1 MRAGLLRFSRCLPSL
16 LTHRSCVSVLF
27 SLREFACLSARRTAR
42 YWAPIARERTPFASA
57 RARRRRRRRRC
68 HQVPLAFVAGGAAV
82 AYLTCPVVKVASE
95 MPAMRT
101 ALLGGAAG
109 APYAT
114 LRGAPSLPDRPSTVT
129 CPYSRL
135 GSERSLLHATLAW
148 GRPSCGMS
156 NHTGRNRDC
165 ASATV
170 ALVIQVVTAVRR
182 GSGTF
187 RGSIA

>member
-1 MRAGLLRFSRCLPSL
+1 M
-16 LTHRSCVSVLF
+16 
-27 SLREFACLSARRTAR
+27 
-42 YWAPIARERTPFASA
+42 
-57 RARRRRRRRRC
+57 
-68 HQVPLAFVAGGAAV
+68 PLAFVAGGAAV
-82 AYLTCPVVKVASE
+82 AYVTCPVVKVASE

-135 GSERSLLHATLAW
+135 GSKRSLLHATRAW

-156 NHTGRNRDC
+156 EHTGRNRDC

-170 ALVIQVVTAVRR
+170 VLVIQAVKMAGNGR
-182 GSGTF
+182 
-187 RGSIA
+187 